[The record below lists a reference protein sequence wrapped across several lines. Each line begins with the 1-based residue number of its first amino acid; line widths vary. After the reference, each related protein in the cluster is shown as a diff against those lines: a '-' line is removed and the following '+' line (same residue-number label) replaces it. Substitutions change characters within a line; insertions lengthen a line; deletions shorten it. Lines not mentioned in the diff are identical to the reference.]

1 MGHPQ
6 QATPGCFDTEVPLPP
21 LTNYYFYKIKAK
33 LASLLPRA
41 QRLTMSDAQVHH
53 QGKKAGE
60 RGTAGGDAAHITP
73 SVAGRGHPGAHP
85 LRPRSTS
92 PKRPLVHLTIS
103 RQPQIPPLR
112 LLLVVSPWPP
122 AARKLLQPHPHQ
134 ANPVPRSSDT
144 KSQYDALYLRL
155 KPTAVDSFHF
165 LGLTTTTP

>member
-6 QATPGCFDTEVPLPP
+6 QATLGCFDIEVPLPP

-33 LASLLPRA
+33 VASLLPRA
-41 QRLTMSDAQVHH
+41 QRLIVSDAEVRH
-53 QGKKAGE
+53 QGKKGGE
-60 RGTAGGDAAHITP
+60 GGRAGGDAAHITP
-73 SVAGRGHPGAHP
+73 PVAGRGHPSAHH

-103 RQPQIPPLR
+103 RQPQIPPLH

-122 AARKLLQPHPHQ
+122 GARKLLLSHPHH
-134 ANPVPRSSDT
+134 ASPVPRSSDT
-144 KSQYDALYLRL
+144 KSQYNVSYLRL
-155 KPTAVDSFHF
+155 KPTAADTFHF